1 MVMIYMYCFLLV
13 SGVLVSTAL
22 ILWKTLMVI
31 TGTESPMVVVVS
43 GSMEPGFKRGD
54 ILFLHMTEKPVR
66 AGEIVVFKIDDRP
79 VPIVHRVIKVHER
92 KDTKE
97 VFFLTK
103 GDNNKM
109 NDIALYAPGQDWLE
123 QRHIMGRAVGV
134 LRYIGWMTIIL
145 TEQPIVKYAIIGA
158 VGLMVIIVSKD

>member
-1 MVMIYMYCFLLV
+1 MDLMGWIGSSVESLKSIRIRKALNEAI
-13 SGVLVSTAL
+13 SIGVLVSTAL

-43 GSMEPGFKRGD
+43 GSMEPGFKR
-54 ILFLHMTEKPVR
+54 
-66 AGEIVVFKIDDRP
+66 DRP